1 MPDIKFDF
9 RGKEFTAQVPDSF
22 LQRPKVEQQRLLL
35 SNLKKKYDTKIPE
48 RGSDEKGVLDY
59 LALLERPS
67 QALKVGAR
75 ESKLGG
81 DIYSALGGVDLTPN
95 EGLFKGMKSG
105 WLGEDEVRTQ
115 DMLPDNLSPFT
126 KGVLGFAGDVATD
139 PLTWFA
145 PGIVKGTG
153 ALIKGAGDV
162 TGATPVLK
170 RAGKKVMDAKFGK
183 NDIGI
188 PDLARLFNVPVGKSK
203 EAKGV
208 LDESRGFRA
217 QLQKEM
223 TESTAPLAQF
233 FTARARQLD
242 VSEDEIKKV
251 FANEAQ
257 RARTTKD
264 GTKYDPNMENPSEA
278 YIYDDGSLT
287 PLTDVSMQGRK
298 VLGDEGVAML
308 DEWERMGDRLYELSV
323 IHGQPLNR
331 VLHKGYFPGVLTSDG
346 RKYLQMGGDEFLE
359 GVDEFG
365 QPIFKAGYKK
375 ERTVLDRKTVEEANL
390 EREAAMAATLAS
402 HGSRP
407 NPLDKPYEFF
417 QSDPVIAMTMRWDRQ
432 NNALQNKWAI
442 DEISDNYKVT
452 GLMPQTGVMA
462 KGGSADDAYDWS
474 KAGHRREFDEINN
487 EWKYVKD
494 KINGAKEDG
503 WARKTFKNDEDD
515 QGRII
520 RSGYDK
526 WVEFMN
532 DQPFK
537 REKGIGFWLHRGLDK
552 DGNPDGTWIS
562 KSQNPAL
569 EGRVGE
575 RIPVVDED
583 GIVRVKVITNKDV
596 GSKKYLKDEDGEV
609 FYREVFED
617 DVGKQVINKDG
628 TPVPVTKPIDKY
640 IEEVVDPKELEW
652 AEVKG
657 IPRRNVPDD
666 ILDSHWNSV
675 FKEEARLRGFSIS
688 TSRNDFLEGARTGA
702 LIKAEN
708 QAKNIADQA
717 RRIAKEDGA
726 EIFMAPKQIKRQV
739 EDVLSLMRGDI
750 ASEKEIKK
758 FFKFYDEIQN
768 AWKAWTLGVR
778 PAYHTRNALGNVL
791 NAYVISGLGVNIPE
805 AIDIFGGAAKL
816 QYYARFNGSDIARK
830 KFIDDIGGGKG
841 LFYKAPPKI
850 SAKEWNAPN
859 WMDTGYSMRE
869 VAEAARSRGIT
880 AGHYRADNIRALEA
894 QQEAARGQGSA
905 LRRRVGAENPAV
917 QAGFAVGGTIEG
929 NARYAVFIHALR
941 QMKKNPNKL
950 KEYEG
955 QLFKTKEQVD
965 PVTGKPVV
973 VRDIANT
980 NDRKFEMAS
989 LEVKKSQFDYTDVSK
1004 FERDVL
1010 KRFMPFYTWTRK
1022 NIPAQLK
1029 SLVLNPQ
1036 RAEKLAI
1043 AKQQFEHETGDL
1055 DYSDYGAF
1063 WGERVPV
1070 FLGQESKGVVEA
1082 FTLLNV
1088 VPMADL
1094 QRMIKP
1100 GPLLAEMAT
1109 PLIKAP
1115 LEILANYDSFRKSK
1129 IAKQPMFTGESK
1141 DFLGVSL
1148 SPRLHHLAQ
1157 VLVPLTEI
1165 NRLNPAGVFGERMK
1179 DELGRLQSTRA
1190 YGGMGA
1196 LRENTID
1203 APEVARWV
1211 RFFSGGTVHDVDL
1224 DRHRYIM
1231 NKNLKKDI
1239 AALKGAIKWAARN
1252 SQNDR
1257 VKVLY
1262 ELLEQVQR
1270 QEITDPMGQRS

>member
-9 RGKEFTAQVPDSF
+9 RGKEFTAQVPDTF

-35 SNLKKKYDTKIPE
+35 NNLKEKYDTKIPE
-48 RGSDEKGVLDY
+48 RGSDEKGILDY

-67 QALKVGAR
+67 QALKVGFR
-75 ESKLGG
+75 ESELGG
-81 DIYSALGGVDLTPN
+81 DIYSALGGVDLTPK
-95 EGLFKGMKSG
+95 EGIFKGIKSG

-145 PGIVKGTG
+145 PGMVKGAG
-153 ALIKGAGDV
+153 SLIKGAGEV

-170 RAGKKVMDAKFGK
+170 RAANKAMDAKFGK

-188 PDLARLFNVPVGKSK
+188 PDLARLFNVPIGKSK
-203 EAKGV
+203 DAKGV
-208 LDESRGFRA
+208 LDAGKDLRA
-217 QLQKEM
+217 GLQKEM
-223 TESTAPLAQF
+223 VESIAPLSQYF
-233 FTARARQLD
+233 SARARQLD

-251 FANEAQ
+251 FTREAQ
-257 RARTTKD
+257 RDRTTKE
-264 GTKYDPNMENPSEA
+264 GFAYDPKLEAPSEA
-278 YIYDDGSLT
+278 YILNDNSLT
-287 PLTDVSMQGRK
+287 PLKPVSAQSK
-298 VLGDEGVAML
+298 KILGDEGLEML
-308 DEWERMGDRLYELSV
+308 DEWERIGGRLHELSV
-323 IHGQPLNR
+323 IYGQPLNR
-331 VLHKGYFPGVLTSDG
+331 VVKKGYFPGVLTSDG
-346 RKYLQMGGDEFLE
+346 RKYLEMGKDEFLE
-359 GVDEFG
+359 GIDDLG

-375 ERTVLDRKTVEEANL
+375 ERTLLDNKTVEEVNL
-390 EREAAMAATLAS
+390 ERNEAMAANLLS

-407 NPLDKPYEFF
+407 NPADKPFEFF
-417 QSDPVIAMTMRWDRQ
+417 QSDPLVALTMRADRQ
-432 NNALQNKWAI
+432 FNAIQNKWAL
-442 DEISDNYKVT
+442 DEITDSPRVT
-452 GLMPQTGVMA
+452 GLMPQAGTMA
-462 KGGSADDAYDWS
+462 QGGSLDDAYDWS
-474 KAGHRREFDEINN
+474 KKGH
-487 EWKYVKD
+487 VKNKETGIYEPNIKD
-494 KINGAKEDG
+494 GPAEDG
-503 WARKTFKNDEDD
+503 WARRTFKDDVDE
-515 QGRII
+515 QGRIV

-526 WVEFMN
+526 WVEFMD

-552 DGNPDGTWIS
+552 DGNPDGTWIR
-562 KSQNPAL
+562 KRQNPEL
-569 EGRVGE
+569 EG
-575 RIPVVDED
+575 
-583 GIVRVKVITNKDV
+583 N
-596 GSKKYLKDEDGEV
+596 
-609 FYREVFED
+609 FENR
-617 DVGKQVINKDG
+617 KE
-628 TPVPVTKPIDKY
+628 IDKY
-640 IEEVVDPKELEW
+640 IEDVVDPKELGYV
-652 AEVKG
+652 EVKG
-657 IPRRNVPDD
+657 IPRRNVPDEV
-666 ILDSHWNSV
+666 LDSHWNSV
-675 FKEEARLRGFSIS
+675 FKEEARLRGYSIS
-688 TSRNDFLEGARTGA
+688 TGRKKFLEGAKTGA
-702 LIKAEN
+702 LIKAQNE
-708 QAKNIADQA
+708 AKNIADQA
-717 RRIAKEDGA
+717 RRIAKENGS
-726 EIFMAPKQIKRQV
+726 EVFMAPKQIKRQV

-758 FFKFYDEIQN
+758 FFQFYDEIQN
-768 AWKAWTLGVR
+768 GWKSWTLGVR
-778 PAYHTRNALGNVL
+778 PAYHTRNAVGNIF

-805 AIDIFGGAAKL
+805 AVDIFTGAAKL
-816 QYYARFNGSDIARK
+816 QYYARFNGNDLARQ
-830 KFIDDIGGGKG
+830 KFVDEIGGGKG
-841 LFYKAPPKI
+841 LFYKGTPKI
-850 SAKEWNAPN
+850 SNKEWNAPN
-859 WMDTGYSMRE
+859 WMDTGYSMKQ
-869 VAEAARSRGIT
+869 VVEAARNRGIT

-894 QQEAARGQGSA
+894 QQEAARGQGSK
-905 LRRRVGAENPAV
+905 LRRTIGAENPAV
-917 QAGFAVGGTIEG
+917 QAGFALGGTIEG
-929 NARYAVFIHALR
+929 NSRYAVFIHALR
-941 QMKKNPNKL
+941 QMKKNPKKIN
-950 KEYEG
+950 EYEG
-955 QLFKTKEQVD
+955 ELFKTKQVTD

-973 VRDIANT
+973 VRDVADIE
-980 NDRKFEMAS
+980 DRKFELAS

-1029 SLVLNPQ
+1029 SLVLNPE

-1070 FLGQESKGVVEA
+1070 FLGQESKGVVKA
-1082 FTLLNV
+1082 FALLNV

-1100 GPLLAEMAT
+1100 GPLLAEMGT

-1148 SPRLHHLAQ
+1148 PPRLNHLAQ

-1179 DELGRLQSTRA
+1179 DDLGRLQSTRA

-1203 APEVARWV
+1203 APEAARWV
-1211 RFFSGGTVHDVDL
+1211 RFFSGGTLYDVNL
-1224 DRHRYIM
+1224 GRNRYIM

-1252 SQNDR
+1252 GQNDR

>member
-35 SNLKKKYDTKIPE
+35 NNLKKKYDTKIPE

-59 LALLERPS
+59 LALLERPF

-75 ESKLGG
+75 ESKLGS
-81 DIYSALGGVDLTPN
+81 DIYTALGGVDLTPN

-139 PLTWFA
+139 PLTWFG
-145 PGIVKGTG
+145 PGIVRGVG
-153 ALIKGAGDV
+153 ALIKGAGEK

-170 RAGKKVMDAKFGK
+170 RAGEKVMDAKFGK

-203 EAKGV
+203 EVKGV
-208 LDESRGFRA
+208 LNERNYNLA
-217 QLQKEM
+217 ELQKEM
-223 TESTAPLAQF
+223 TESVAPLSQY

-264 GTKYDPNMENPSEA
+264 GIKYDPNMENPSEA

-298 VLGDEGVAML
+298 VLGDEGIDML

-331 VLHKGYFPGVLTSDG
+331 VVHKGYFPGVLSSDG

-365 QPIFKAGYKK
+365 QPIFKSGPGYKK
-375 ERTVLDRKTVEEANL
+375 ERTVLDRKTVDEANL
-390 EREAAMAATLAS
+390 ERQEAMAATFAS
-402 HGSRP
+402 HGVRP
-407 NPLDKPYEFF
+407 NPADKPYEFF
-417 QSDPVIAMTMRWDRQ
+417 QSDPVVAMTMRWDRQ

-442 DEISDNYKVT
+442 DEISDSPRVT
-452 GLMPQTGVMA
+452 GLMTQAGVMA

-474 KAGHRREFDEINN
+474 KAGYRREFNEKTN
-487 EWKYVKD
+487 EWEYIED
-494 KINGAKEDG
+494 KINGAKRDG
-503 WARKTFKNDEDD
+503 WARRTFRKEDGKTDY
-515 QGRII
+515 QA
-520 RSGYDK
+520 
-526 WVEFMN
+526 WVRFMDN
-532 DQPFK
+532 QPFK
-537 REKGIGFWLHRGLDK
+537 REKEIGFWVRRGLDE
-552 DGNPDGTWIS
+552 DGVPDGTWIR
-562 KSQNPAL
+562 KKQNPIL
-569 EGRVGE
+569 EEGFE
-575 RIPVVDED
+575 RSRGQP
-583 GIVRVKVITNKDV
+583 
-596 GSKKYLKDEDGEV
+596 
-609 FYREVFED
+609 
-617 DVGKQVINKDG
+617 
-628 TPVPVTKPIDKY
+628 KY
-640 IEEVVDPKELEW
+640 IEETVDPEELGW

-657 IPRRNVPDD
+657 IPRRTVPEDVLDTEWKNVYA
-666 ILDSHWNSV
+666 
-675 FKEEARLRGFSIS
+675 EQMRLRGYGVSDV
-688 TSRNDFLEGARTGA
+688 RPRMLESGSKKY
-702 LIKAEN
+702 IKATSES
-708 QAKNIADQA
+708 KKIADQA
-717 RRIAKEDGA
+717 RAVAKENGS

-758 FFKFYDEIQN
+758 FFQFYDEIQN
-768 AWKAWTLGVR
+768 SWKAWTLGVR
-778 PAYHTRNALGNVL
+778 PAYHTRNAVGNIF

-805 AIDIFGGAAKL
+805 AIDIFTGAAKL
-816 QYYARFNGSDIARK
+816 QYYARFNGSDIARQ

-841 LFYKAPPKI
+841 LFYKVPPKI

-869 VAEAARSRGIT
+869 VVEAARNKGIT

-917 QAGFAVGGTIEG
+917 QVGFALGGTIEG

-950 KEYEG
+950 REYEG
-955 QLFKTKEQVD
+955 QLFKTKEQID

-973 VRDIANT
+973 IRKIANAD
-980 NDRKFEMAS
+980 DRKFEMAS

-1070 FLGQESKGVVEA
+1070 FLGQESQGVIKA

-1100 GPLLAEMAT
+1100 APLLAEMGS

-1115 LEILANYDSFRKSK
+1115 LEILANYDTFKKSK
-1129 IAKQPMFTGESK
+1129 IAKQPIGTGESK

-1148 SPRLHHLAQ
+1148 PPRLYHLAQ

-1165 NRLNPAGVFGERMK
+1165 NRLNPAGVFGERME

-1203 APEVARWV
+1203 APEIARWV
-1211 RFFSGGTVHDVDL
+1211 RFFSGGTVYDVDL

-1262 ELLEQVQR
+1262 ELLDQVQR

>member
-35 SNLKKKYDTKIPE
+35 SNLKKKHDTKIPE
-48 RGSDEKGVLDY
+48 RGTDEKGILDY

-67 QALKVGAR
+67 QALKVGVR

-81 DIYSALGGVDLTPN
+81 DIYSALGGVDLTPK
-95 EGLFKGMKSG
+95 EGLFQGVKSG

-170 RAGKKVMDAKFGK
+170 RAGKKAMDAKFGK

-208 LDESRGFRA
+208 LDEGRDFRA

-223 TESTAPLAQF
+223 AESTAPLAQY

-257 RARTTKD
+257 RARTTRD
-264 GTKYDPNMENPSEA
+264 GIRYDPNMENPSEA

-287 PLTDVSMQGRK
+287 PLTSVSMQGRQT
-298 VLGDEGVAML
+298 LGDEGVAML

-331 VLHKGYFPGVLTSDG
+331 VLQKGYFPGVLTSDG

-365 QPIFKAGYKK
+365 QPVFKAGYKK
-375 ERTVLDRKTVEEANL
+375 ERTVLDRKTIEEANL
-390 EREAAMAATLAS
+390 ERQEAMAATFAS
-402 HGSRP
+402 HGARP

-417 QSDPVIAMTMRWDRQ
+417 QSDPVVAMTLRWDRQ
-432 NNALQNKWAI
+432 NNALQNKWAV
-442 DEISDNYKVT
+442 DEISDSPRVT
-452 GLMPQTGVMA
+452 GLMPQAGVMA

-474 KAGHRREFDEINN
+474 KAGHRREFNEETN
-487 EWKYVKD
+487 EWEYIED
-494 KINGAKEDG
+494 RINGATQDG
-503 WARKTFKNDEDD
+503 WARRTFQTED
-515 QGRII
+515 GRTD
-520 RSGYDK
+520 YEA
-526 WVEFMN
+526 WVRFMD

-537 REKGIGFWLHRGLDK
+537 REKEIGFWLHRGLDE
-552 DGNPDGTWIS
+552 DGIPDGTWIR
-562 KSQNPAL
+562 KKQNPIL
-569 EGRVGE
+569 EEGFE
-575 RIPVVDED
+575 RSRGQP
-583 GIVRVKVITNKDV
+583 
-596 GSKKYLKDEDGEV
+596 
-609 FYREVFED
+609 
-617 DVGKQVINKDG
+617 
-628 TPVPVTKPIDKY
+628 KY
-640 IEEVVDPKELEW
+640 IEEVVDPEELGW

-657 IPRRNVPDD
+657 IPRRNVPEDV
-666 ILDSHWNSV
+666 LDTEWKNV
-675 FKEEARLRGFSIS
+675 YAEQMRLRGYGVSDV
-688 TSRNDFLEGARTGA
+688 RPRMLESGSKKY
-702 LIKAEN
+702 IKATSES
-708 QAKNIADQA
+708 KKIADQA
-717 RRIAKEDGA
+717 RAVAKERGS

-739 EDVLSLMRGDI
+739 EDVLGLMRGDI
-750 ASEKEIKK
+750 AAEKEIKK
-758 FFKFYDEIQN
+758 FLKFYDETQN

-778 PAYHTRNALGNVL
+778 PAYHTRNAVGNIL

-816 QYYARFNGSDIARK
+816 QYYARFNGSDIARQ
-830 KFIDDIGGGKG
+830 KFINDIGGGKG

-850 SAKEWNAPN
+850 SAEEWNAPN

-869 VAEAARSRGIT
+869 VVEAARKKGIT

-905 LRRRVGAENPAV
+905 LRRAVGAENPAV
-917 QAGFAVGGTIEG
+917 QAGFALGGTIEG
-929 NARYAVFIHALR
+929 NSRYAVFIHTLR
-941 QMKKNPNKL
+941 QIKKNPNKL
-950 KEYEG
+950 REYEG
-955 QLFKTKEQVD
+955 QLFKTKEQID

-973 VRDIANT
+973 IRDVANT
-980 NDRKFEMAS
+980 NDRKFEIAS

-1029 SLVLNPQ
+1029 HLVLNPQ

-1070 FLGQESKGVVEA
+1070 FLGQESEGIVKA

-1100 GPLLAEMAT
+1100 GPLLAEMGT

-1115 LEILANYDSFRKSK
+1115 LEILANYDSFRKGK

-1148 SPRLHHLAQ
+1148 PPRLHHLAQ

-1179 DELGRLQSTRA
+1179 DDLGRLQSTRA

-1211 RFFSGGTVHDVDL
+1211 RFFSGGTVYDVDL